1 VKADANA
8 ATWGGDRAMRKDD
21 PMSLEGLHPI
31 IEVAVEMGFKV
42 RDNLTTCF
50 RTERHIENAGPSLFF
65 NVARNTFLCKHCSDV
80 GGDVIDFICQYK
92 GWSRR
97 EAIEWLAHRTEF
109 DRQTRELYYTL
120 GRKKK

>member
-1 VKADANA
+1 MLQH
-8 ATWGGDRAMRKDD
+8 GGDRAMRKDD